1 VGRAALLWFLAFF
14 SVLVFL
20 LGGCLM
26 VGWLD
31 ESHAYR
37 NAKEANKSSSPSV
50 IPLFGLVRAAQ
61 SDLEPSYLVTF
72 EDDLVLSCK
81 A

>member
-1 VGRAALLWFLAFF
+1 
-14 SVLVFL
+14 
-20 LGGCLM
+20 M